1 VVSGRLAGKT
11 ETLTIH
17 VDEQYLRF
25 NEVAAYTTALVL
37 ALLAVFTLVAM
48 NVFKPRAQEEVAD
61 VDSDPSG
68 NEALR

>member
-1 VVSGRLAGKT
+1 
-11 ETLTIH
+11 
-17 VDEQYLRF
+17 
-25 NEVAAYTTALVL
+25 
-37 ALLAVFTLVAM
+37 M